1 MILLIPLLAFALC
14 AMLHYIALRLF
25 PRMGLLDFPERYG
38 LHRPRIPYPTGI
50 LALAVFVVF
59 FLSIF
64 PTINFPAFA
73 KATAGKQ
80 FIINVQNIGIVLGIL
95 LLGLTSFMD
104 DRTPLPPLLRLYIQM
119 TVAVIIFATGSRI
132 YTITNPLESFTGIPY
147 LKLDTMDIPSQF
159 SIFNFQFSIFPT
171 PLPLLSGLF
180 TILWLGLAMNALN
193 WFDGIPG
200 QVSSLS
206 SLGFTVIGLLAI
218 SARVNQPQVA
228 LLAFILAGIAG
239 ACLLFDF
246 PVPLPHVLMGDTGAM
261 FFGLM
266 LAVLTIYAGGK
277 VATAFLA
284 FGVPFSDCLIVIARR
299 IVAGR
304 SPFSSG
310 TQSEHLHHRLLAR
323 GWSEQKIIILNI
335 ILGSAFGIGALF
347 LNTTGKFL
355 AILLLICSLLVLS
368 QGSRKGMNTQQKV
381 HGHNMQ

>member
-1 MILLIPLLAFALC
+1 MLFWIPFLAFLLTTLFHLVAIR
-14 AMLHYIALRLF
+14 AF
-25 PRMGLLDFPERYG
+25 PRIGLLDFPERYG

-50 LALAVFVVF
+50 LAIITFLVF
-59 FLSIF
+59 FIPLSTTANFQFSIF
-64 PTINFPAFA
+64 NF
-73 KATAGKQ
+73 Q
-80 FIINVQNIGIVLGIL
+80 FPILNAQNFGIVLGIL